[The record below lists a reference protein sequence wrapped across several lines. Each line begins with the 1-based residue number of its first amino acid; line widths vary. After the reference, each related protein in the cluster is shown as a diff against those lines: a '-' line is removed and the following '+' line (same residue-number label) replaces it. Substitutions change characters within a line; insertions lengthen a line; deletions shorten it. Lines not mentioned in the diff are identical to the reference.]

1 MRRATTEIS
10 VEVHAE
16 DDGYVL
22 TVRDNGSGF
31 REGRPVRTGG
41 KGIRSMKKVAA
52 LLGGMLA
59 LKSAPGEGTEIRLT
73 LPVSTGKR
81 GRAYVSGRG

>member
-1 MRRATTEIS
+1 
-10 VEVHAE
+10 
-16 DDGYVL
+16 
-22 TVRDNGSGF
+22 
-31 REGRPVRTGG
+31 
-41 KGIRSMKKVAA
+41 MKKVAA